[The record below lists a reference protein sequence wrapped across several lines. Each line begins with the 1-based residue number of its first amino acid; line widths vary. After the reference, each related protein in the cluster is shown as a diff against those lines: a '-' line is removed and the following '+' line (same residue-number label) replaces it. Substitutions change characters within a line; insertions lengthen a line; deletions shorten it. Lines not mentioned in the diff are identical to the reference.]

1 VHGKEGLVEILMIR
15 VERSGCTH
23 FHHRRKDA
31 SIFLKICSCCIKSK
45 LLAEENGMKMRI
57 WRGILGW
64 GMRFQSLGVDGSPV
78 GRKNRATSKHG
89 FSGELENFPH

>member
-31 SIFLKICSCCIKSK
+31 SIFLKIYSCCIKSK
-45 LLAEENGMKMRI
+45 LSAEENGMKMRI

-64 GMRFQSLGVDGSPV
+64 GTRFQSLGVDGSPV
-78 GRKNRATSKHG
+78 GRKNRATSKDG
-89 FSGELENFPH
+89 FSGELENFPR